1 MTKELTGPFVTKEL
15 SGTIVKRTGNYDD
28 DMPLDLFS
36 QHLIASPEGAAVQ
49 NCSSRPSTLGF

>member
-28 DMPLDLFS
+28 MPLDLFS
-36 QHLIASPEGAAVQ
+36 QRLIASPEGAAVQ